1 MRVALAL
8 VAAVAALFFFP
19 ASAPAATCQSTVN
32 FQFAGVSCNIPGTD
46 AQTMVRNGSTE
57 HHQYSFEP
65 KCTNAAQT
73 CEETPTCD
81 VDEAGTQGE
90 DMIMYQDGRPIGETC
105 WTEPTTTTRQPTP
118 EDVMRAA
125 RRLGWPSATLVIQ
138 PPGGETLVNFATNF
152 YSTTTRPT
160 TRTVH
165 LIDTAVTIE
174 ATPATYTWRFG
185 DGHSRTSHGAGGAYP
200 DLQIT
205 HRYRRTGAVTPQV
218 DLTYTGRYRLDD
230 GPWQQL
236 PDTLTVAGTPQ
247 TLRVLTATPHLVG

>member
-1 MRVALAL
+1 MLAPPNAE
-8 VAAVAALFFFP
+8 AATPNCA
-19 ASAPAATCQSTVN
+19 ASAGLGRANETCT
-32 FQFAGVSCNIPGTD
+32 IPGTD
-46 AQTMVRNGSTE
+46 AQTMVHNGSTD

-73 CEETPTCD
+73 CEETPTCAA
-81 VDEAGTQGE
+81 DEAGTQGE

-105 WTEPTTTTRQPTP
+105 WTGPTTATRQPTP

-125 RRLGWPSATLVIQ
+125 RRLSWPSATLMIQ
-138 PPGGETLVNFATNF
+138 PPDGETLVNFATNF
-152 YSTTTRPT
+152 YSTTTRPA
-160 TRTVH
+160 TRAVH

-174 ATPATYTWRFG
+174 ATPAIYTWHFG

-205 HRYRRTGAVTPQV
+205 HRYRRTGAVAPRV

-236 PDTLTVAGTPQ
+236 PGTLTVAGTPQ
-247 TLRVLTATPHLVG
+247 TLHVLTATPHLVG